1 MGATIQMQNYME
13 EVQQIPVSEA
23 VDAIVAGGGIAGVA
37 AALSAARHGLKVLLM
52 EKSAMLG
59 GLATLGLINWY
70 EPLCDGEGRLMTTGI
85 AEELLKLSIA
95 YGYDNLPAQWGGSG
109 KERDHDEGRYATVF
123 NPSVFSL
130 ALNEL
135 MIQNNVTC
143 RYDLLAS
150 NPVMDGNT
158 CKGIIA
164 ESKSGRTFYPARVV
178 VDATGDA
185 DILFRAGVPCR
196 SGKNYLT
203 YIGHGCNVSTL
214 QKAQQ
219 RGDMVWLNAPG
230 FSAGANLNGN
240 GHPEG
245 MPMFEGIS
253 GEMVSDYIRQG
264 QSLLFHKLM
273 KKPLNEQCLYTL
285 PGMAQL
291 RTTRCLLGKSS
302 FRGAEGK
309 HEEDSIGTVGDFR
322 YQGRHYEL
330 SAGCLYHPAYPNLL
344 AAGRIVSAEGD
355 GWEIARVIPTAALTG
370 QACGMFAMHMA
381 RANCAAAAVD
391 VAKVQYGLMKDG
403 VRLYFN

>member
-1 MGATIQMQNYME
+1 MKKYME
-13 EVQQIPVSEA
+13 EVQRIPVADA
-23 VDAIVAGGGIAGVA
+23 VDVIIAGGGIAGIA
-37 AALSAARHGLKVLLM
+37 AALSAARHGLQVLLM

-70 EPLCDGEGRLMTTGI
+70 EPLCDGDGRLMTTGI

-95 YGYDNLPAQWGGSG
+95 YGYDNLPTHWGGSG
-109 KERDHDEGRYATVF
+109 NERDHDERRYATVF

-135 MIQNNVTC
+135 MLQKNIAC

-150 NPVMDGNT
+150 NPVMEGET

-164 ESKSGRTFYPARVV
+164 ESKSGRVFYPASVV

-203 YIGHGCNVSTL
+203 YIGHGCNFSSL

-230 FSAGANLNGN
+230 FSAGSDLNGN

-245 MPMFEGIS
+245 MPVFEGIS
-253 GEMVSDYIRQG
+253 GELVSNYLQQG

-273 KKPLNEQCLYTL
+273 KKPWKEQCLYTL
-285 PGMAQL
+285 PGIAQL
-291 RTTRCLLGKSS
+291 RTTRCLRGESS
-302 FRGAEGK
+302 FLGTDGK

-322 YQGRHYEL
+322 HRSRHYEL
-330 SAGCLYHPAYPNLL
+330 SAECLYHPAYPNLL

-355 GWEIARVIPTAALTG
+355 GWEITRVIPTAALTG
-370 QACGMFAMHMA
+370 QACGVFAMHMVQ
-381 RANCAAAAVD
+381 ANCAAAAVD
-391 VAKVQYGLMKDG
+391 VGKAQSALMKDG
-403 VRLYFN
+403 VRLHFD